1 MLRRYVFGNRTNE
14 HATTSSTFSMNDGL
28 PCRNT
33 IGCWGRRMDIMMF
46 LKRNYSEEELQKC
59 FGGLPKSKLERIM
72 DVLKSI
78 GKEG

>member
-1 MLRRYVFGNRTNE
+1 MEIYCGQLGMIAGFDYCL
-14 HATTSSTFSMNDGL
+14 SMNDGL